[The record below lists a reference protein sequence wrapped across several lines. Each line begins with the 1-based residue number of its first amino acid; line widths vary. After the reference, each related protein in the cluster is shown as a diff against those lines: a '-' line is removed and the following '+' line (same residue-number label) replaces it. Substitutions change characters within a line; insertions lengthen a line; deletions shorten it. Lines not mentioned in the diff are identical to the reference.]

1 MEQTNVLL
9 EVTVK
14 GQVRQP
20 GTYSVQPGHN
30 LLDIVFSYAGGMATN
45 RFLLKAVLVGGAAGH
60 FVGEAELKQPVSQ
73 SQEIMVFDEG
83 SCLVNVVRL
92 LLVYNRVTL
101 LSTRDAGCQVCT
113 AAVAEAVKLLERLTT
128 SVGTARDVAELARI
142 AGSQNPDCP
151 SRCAAL
157 RPLKTAMALWSDEFA
172 AHGAARCPASI
183 CSEIMLSPCVN
194 SCPANVDLPGTIAL
208 MQMGKFGDALAL
220 GRHDN
225 PFFLTCGYVCEEP
238 PCQKNC
244 KRLNFDDAVYS
255 QSLHRH
261 AGDQAVRQAGSLVK
275 ALIHPTLKP
284 GQVTGKKVAVVGA
297 GPAGLT
303 AAYFLVRLGHK
314 VAVYEKNDTA
324 GGMAAYGIPA
334 YRLPRSVL
342 AAEVAAIAA
351 LGVELKTGHAL
362 GRDIT
367 LAGLQEQYDAVLLAI
382 GAGAS
387 RRLGIPGEDLP
398 GVTPALAFLHQAA
411 TGGAADVGPRVL
423 VVGGGNVAVDA
434 ARTARRLGAEQVD
447 MMCVE
452 DRFEMP
458 ATVHEIAGAE
468 AEGVRIQVLTVPV
481 EFSGDGRVAAVRY
494 APVEPGPYD
503 AKGRRWPPK
512 VLADQLREAE
522 YDTVIVAIGQTPDL
536 DCLADG
542 GITRNGPFIAHTGGQ
557 AIGLS
562 GVFVAGDCGGPVNT
576 VVKAVGSGK
585 EAAYVIH
592 SHLTGRTDR
601 LTSPLRGQLGCY
613 TGDYTCLPA
622 GRAQMPEQDAATR
635 TRNFD
640 LVELGLS
647 DEQARY
653 EMLRCI
659 CAAKGGMQ

>member
-1 MEQTNVLL
+1 MDQKVLL

-14 GQVRQP
+14 GQVRRP
-20 GTYSVQPGHN
+20 GAYSVQPGHN
-30 LLDIVFSYAGGMATN
+30 LLDIIFGYAGGMATN
-45 RFLLKAVLVGGAAGH
+45 RFLLKAILVGGAAGH
-60 FVGEAELKQPVSQ
+60 FAGEAELQQPVSQ

-92 LLVYNRVTL
+92 LLVYNHVTL
-101 LSTRDAGCQVCT
+101 LNSKEAGCQVCT
-113 AAVAEAVKLLERLTT
+113 AATAEAVKLLERLTT

-157 RPLKTAMALWSDEFA
+157 RPLKTAMALWPDEFA
-172 AHGAARCPASI
+172 AHGTGRCPASI
-183 CSEIMLSPCVN
+183 CSELMLSPCVN

-208 MQMGKFGDALAL
+208 MQMGKFGDAIAL

-225 PFFLTCGYVCEEP
+225 PLFLTCGYVCEEP

-244 KRLNFDDAVYS
+244 KRFNFDEAVYS
-255 QSLHRH
+255 QSLHRY
-261 AGDQAVRQAGSLVK
+261 AGDEAVRRTGSLVK
-275 ALIHPTLKP
+275 ALTHPTLKP
-284 GQVTGKKVAVVGA
+284 GPATGKKVAVVGA
-297 GPAGLT
+297 GPAGLA
-303 AAYFLVRLGHK
+303 AAYFLARLGHK
-314 VAVYEKNDTA
+314 VTVYEKNDAA

-334 YRLPRSVL
+334 YRLPRTVL
-342 AAEVAAIAA
+342 AAEVAAIIA
-351 LGVELKTGHAL
+351 LGVELKTGQAL
-362 GRDIT
+362 GREIT
-367 LAGLQEQYDAVLLAI
+367 LAGLKEQYDAVLLAI

-398 GVTPALAFLHQAA
+398 GVMPALAFLHQAA
-411 TGGAADVGPRVL
+411 TGGAVEVGRRVL

-468 AEGVRIQVLTVPV
+468 AEGVRIKELAVPV

-494 APVEPGPYD
+494 APVVPGPYD

-512 VLADQLREAE
+512 VLTDQCREAE
-522 YDTVIVAIGQTPDL
+522 YDTVIVAIGQAPDL
-536 DCLADG
+536 ACLADA

-562 GVFVAGDCGGPVNT
+562 AIFVAGDCGGPVNT

-585 EAAYVIH
+585 EVAYAIH
-592 SHLTGRTDR
+592 NHLTGRTDR

-622 GRAQMPEQDAATR
+622 SRVQMPEQDAASR
-635 TRNFD
+635 TGNFD

-659 CAAKGGMQ
+659 CAAKGGVQ